1 MKTIFLFILVTSAGL
16 AYGQQHDQRANQMAK
31 PGPRSMKATY
41 DTTGQLGG
49 RKRVPMDAKKD
60 IVQNINNSH
69 LFYMFMSAIRGVGLV
84 QTLQGP
90 GPYTVFAP
98 SDSAFYGST
107 HVSKLLEEN
116 QAVDLR
122 KVMSLHIVPGKFTTQ
137 QLRQAIAK
145 GNGVARLKTISDEI
159 VMVVE
164 KNKKLIFTDKK
175 GTQAIINLPDQMQK
189 NGIIH
194 VVNAVLLP

>member
-1 MKTIFLFILVTSAGL
+1 MKTILLFLSITGMV
-16 AYGQQHDQRANQMAK
+16 YGQQHDQRANQMAK
-31 PGPRSMKATY
+31 PGPRAMKATY
-41 DTTGQLGG
+41 DTTGQMGG
-49 RKRVPMDAKKD
+49 RKRVPMDPGKD

-84 QTLQGP
+84 QPLQGP
-90 GPYTVFAP
+90 GPFTVFAP

-116 QAVDLR
+116 QAVDLK
-122 KVMSLHIVPGKFTTQ
+122 KVMSLHIVKGAFTTK
-137 QLRQAIAK
+137 QLRQAIVK
-145 GNGVARLKTISDEI
+145 GKGVARLKTISDEV

-164 KNKKLIFTDKK
+164 KNKQLIFTDKK
-175 GTQAIINLPDQMQK
+175 GTQAVINLPDQMQK

>member
-1 MKTIFLFILVTSAGL
+1 MKTIFLILGITGMV
-16 AYGQQHDQRANQMAK
+16 YGQQHDQRTSQMAR
-31 PGPRSMKATY
+31 PGPRAMKSTY
-41 DTTGQLGG
+41 DTTGQMGG
-49 RKRVPMDAKKD
+49 RKRVPMDPQKD

-107 HVSKLLEEN
+107 HVPKLLEEN
-116 QAVDLR
+116 RAVELK
-122 KVMSLHIVPGKFTTQ
+122 KVMSLHIVPGKFTTA

-145 GNGVARLKTISDEI
+145 GNGVARLKTISDEV

-164 KNKKLIFTDKK
+164 KNNQLIFTDKK
-175 GTQAIINLPDQMQK
+175 GTQALIHLPDQPQK